1 MPSTRPPHDTLK
13 KMYDKFVK
21 VFKDV
26 KIGLTEFKR
35 LRPFNVRAVKRSGCH
50 CKVCEHYDGLRRGL
64 QKAADMIEEWFD
76 AAEESFNVS
85 FSENK
90 GTDDAIDTESASWR
104 EGTKWIIELA
114 DLQKKAE
121 HMKLMLC
128 PYLNGDPAMAAD
140 ACVNGNCCKCGFKN
154 KWKKLRAK
162 LLQHGPRSFVNG
174 GNEAGI
180 QLQPGAP
187 SVFMKLVELD
197 IFESVPVDK
206 EDSVSA
212 TIGAADDEEY
222 GANSRK
228 VRLENVR
235 KQVSII
241 ELLDMLDHSF
251 VGMCQHRRTVARCKA
266 AALQLHQNAIP
277 GWVIINTDWAENWV
291 VAPARM
297 LQSQYWAQVS
307 ASIHV
312 SMSQWLSSDHWHDR
326 HVLKKGSRVT
336 TADGNEWVVVSQVA
350 EDVSIVSPD
359 EANVE
364 SPTTTK
370 IKRSELQTKLN
381 AGDEVTT
388 STGSYG
394 RVRSQE
400 GSVVQVEIDGDVRQC
415 ARNTIHLR
423 HWVTKAFFGLTND
436 RKQYARA
443 KRTCLHVS

>member
-1 MPSTRPPHDTLK
+1 
-13 KMYDKFVK
+13 
-21 VFKDV
+21 
-26 KIGLTEFKR
+26 
-35 LRPFNVRAVKRSGCH
+35 
-50 CKVCEHYDGLRRGL
+50 
-64 QKAADMIEEWFD
+64 
-76 AAEESFNVS
+76 
-85 FSENK
+85 
-90 GTDDAIDTESASWR
+90 
-104 EGTKWIIELA
+104 
-114 DLQKKAE
+114 
-121 HMKLMLC
+121 MKLMLC
-128 PYLNGDPAMAAD
+128 PYSNGDPAMAAD
-140 ACVNGNCCKCGFKN
+140 ACVNGNCFKCGFKN

-162 LLQHGPRSFVNG
+162 LLQHGPKSFVNG

-212 TIGAADDEEY
+212 TVGAADDEEY

-312 SMSQWLSSDHWHDR
+312 SVSQWLSSDHWHDR

-336 TADGNEWVVVSQVA
+336 TADGKEWVVVSQVA

>member
-1 MPSTRPPHDTLK
+1 MRSS
-13 KMYDKFVK
+13 
-21 VFKDV
+21 
-26 KIGLTEFKR
+26 GLVATAKSA
-35 LRPFNVRAVKRSGCH
+35 NITT
-50 CKVCEHYDGLRRGL
+50 
-64 QKAADMIEEWFD
+64 KAADMIEEWFD

-121 HMKLMLC
+121 HINLLC

-197 IFESVPVDK
+197 VFESVPVDK

-235 KQVSII
+235 KKVSII

-251 VGMCQHRRTVARCKA
+251 VGMCQHRRTVARCKR
-266 AALQLHQNAIP
+266 P
-277 GWVIINTDWAENWV
+277 
-291 VAPARM
+291 
-297 LQSQYWAQVS
+297 
-307 ASIHV
+307 
-312 SMSQWLSSDHWHDR
+312 SSTKR
-326 HVLKKGSRVT
+326 RKGSLSQLTKCHWSFGAPGHGKGVW
-336 TADGNEWVVVSQVA
+336 DGLGGTVC
-350 EDVSIVSPD
+350 
-359 EANVE
+359 
-364 SPTTTK
+364 
-370 IKRSELQTKLN
+370 
-381 AGDEVTT
+381 
-388 STGSYG
+388 
-394 RVRSQE
+394 
-400 GSVVQVEIDGDVRQC
+400 VQRPC
-415 ARNTIHLR
+415 AP
-423 HWVTKAFFGLTND
+423 
-436 RKQYARA
+436 Y
-443 KRTCLHVS
+443 S